1 MWKYIDPITM
11 DFDVLIFF
19 KPKAC
24 IYISLIYMKL
34 ILIASFQMQAIA
46 QT

>member
-1 MWKYIDPITM
+1 M

-19 KPKAC
+19 TPKGC

-34 ILIASFQMQAIA
+34 ILKATFQMQAIV